1 MNYLIAFGVLILSY
15 LYGCFS
21 TARIV
26 AKSFRSLNIY
36 KVGTGLPDTENIF
49 SNISKPL
56 GVLVGALDAA
66 KAYLF
71 LVIVKFLLDLLA
83 STGWIPGVEA
93 IAKPNFLLLYGLAML
108 VGHCLPITHRFKGG
122 RGILTYTGFMAFFAP
137 LPMAVTVV
145 VAFILITKY
154 KQIRFAQYLLVI
166 LPVFLELVLYSF
178 IPHFRKE
185 QPPYFLGMMVG
196 IALFMG
202 VLNFVVSKKLGE
214 L

>member
-1 MNYLIAFGVLILSY
+1 MVS
-15 LYGCFS
+15 
-21 TARIV
+21 
-26 AKSFRSLNIY
+26 
-36 KVGTGLPDTENIF
+36 
-49 SNISKPL
+49 
-56 GVLVGALDAA
+56 
-66 KAYLF
+66 
-71 LVIVKFLLDLLA
+71 VIVRQLLVPAQPIMVPVAEL
-83 STGWIPGVEA
+83 I
-93 IAKPNFLLLYGLAML
+93 ML
-108 VGHCLPITHRFKGG
+108 
-122 RGILTYTGFMAFFAP
+122 FA
-137 LPMAVTVV
+137 LVRTMMVIIV

-202 VLNFVVSKKLGE
+202 VLNFLVSKKLGE

>member
-1 MNYLIAFGVLILSY
+1 MIYLIAFGIFVLGY
-15 LYGCFS
+15 FYGCFS
-21 TARIV
+21 TARVV

-36 KVGTGLPDTENIF
+36 KVGSGLADTENIF

-83 STGWIPGVEA
+83 QTGWMPGVEA
-93 IAKPNFLLLYGLAML
+93 IARPNFLLLYGLGML
-108 VGHCLPITHRFKGG
+108 AGHCLPITHKFKGG
-122 RGILTYTGFMAFFAP
+122 RGIFTYTGFMFFFAP
-137 LPMAVTVV
+137 WPVIVTLFT
-145 VAFILITKY
+145 ALILITKY
-154 KQIRFAQYLLVI
+154 KQIRFSQYLIVI
-166 LPVFLELVLYSF
+166 LPVFLELLLYSF
-178 IPHFRKE
+178 VPHFRKDL
-185 QPPYFLGMMVG
+185 PPYFLGMMVG

-202 VLNFVVSKKLGE
+202 VLNFAVSKKLGE